1 VGWRGGCTFLDPLI
15 QAGFVIF
22 ARKGMAFVVLIRETL
37 LSGVLVNVRRDM
49 CACVGECA
57 TMMQLSQLL
66 PTNLG

>member
-1 VGWRGGCTFLDPLI
+1 
-15 QAGFVIF
+15 VIF
-22 ARKGMAFVVLIRETL
+22 ARNGMAFVVLIRETL

-49 CACVGECA
+49 CACVDECA